1 VFLTL
6 AEYADDEGLSGTMSC
21 PEAPPVDFGTAY
33 PLSRTETEFA
43 IMQGGDTV
51 AASANPDETG
61 QFSYNKSWT
70 LIFTPDVVGP

>member
-1 VFLTL
+1 
-6 AEYADDEGLSGTMSC
+6 
-21 PEAPPVDFGTAY
+21 
-33 PLSRTETEFA
+33 
-43 IMQGGDTV
+43 MQGGDTV